1 MERQFTNSLKIWVN
15 GTFDVFHPG
24 HLALLKYAAEKGEL
38 HVGID
43 SDDRVREKKGKSRP
57 IFNIEQRKDLLDSL
71 KCVYS
76 VYVFNTDHELIE
88 AIKKSEAS
96 ILVIGSDYKN
106 KEIIGKDLFTEVFYF
121 NRIKNISST
130 EILNHTLKSSLNKKI

>member
-1 MERQFTNSLKIWVN
+1 MEGQFTNKLKIWVN

-43 SDDRVREKKGKSRP
+43 SDNRVREKKGSSRP
-57 IFNIEQRKDLLDSL
+57 IFNIVQRKDLLDSL
-71 KCVYS
+71 KCVHS
-76 VYVFNTDHELIE
+76 VYVFNTDHELVE

-96 ILVIGSDYKN
+96 ILVIGSDYKH
-106 KEIIGKDLFTEVFYF
+106 KKIIGSELFTEILYF

-130 EILNHTLKSSLNKKI
+130 EILNHTLNRKI